1 MPTLPASLP
10 VLTVM
15 AIVPL
20 AGALLVFF
28 ALVAI
33 VDALRAEE

>member
-1 MPTLPASLP
+1 VTPALQVP
-10 VLTVM
+10 MGYVYLV
-15 AIVPL
+15 VPL